1 MKKPTTRKVSE
12 PKDIVS
18 LAIQVDVADAI
29 KAMNDFTAACKA
41 ASAAHDE
48 LRRKMNK
55 DAVVINAGPVMAGNV
70 RGIV

>member
-1 MKKPTTRKVSE
+1 MKKPTARKVSE
-12 PKDIVS
+12 PKDIAS

-48 LRRKMNK
+48 LRRKLGR
-55 DAVVINAGPVMAGNV
+55 DVSVSVIGGPSGGNL